1 MTAVDYGPRRPSVPR
16 YSVTRRQ
23 REALLWIARG
33 YTAQQAG
40 RRMDIS
46 LNTVN
51 SLLAGLYRKLGAST
65 GPHAVALAMARG
77 LIAPADIEPPH
88 ARHSAPQPAPGPRV
102 RPAPERPPR
111 AHASP
116 RTVPAATTPKETA
129 A

>member
-1 MTAVDYGPRRPSVPR
+1 MTAVDYGPRRPAVPR

-33 YTAQQAG
+33 RTAQQAG
-40 RRMDIS
+40 RRMGIS

-88 ARHSAPQPAPGPRV
+88 ARHSALQSPPGPRN
-102 RPAPERPPR
+102 PTGA
-111 AHASP
+111 
-116 RTVPAATTPKETA
+116 
-129 A
+129 

>member
-33 YTAQQAG
+33 HTAQQAAQH
-40 RRMDIS
+40 MDIS
-46 LNTVN
+46 RNTVN
-51 SLLAGLYRKLGAST
+51 SLLAGLYRKLGANT

-77 LIAPADIEPPH
+77 LIAPADIEPPR
-88 ARHSAPQPAPGPRV
+88 ARHSAPQSAPGPRV
-102 RPAPERPPR
+102 HPAPERPPHGR
-111 AHASP
+111 TSP
-116 RTVPAATTPKETA
+116 RTAPAATTPKETA